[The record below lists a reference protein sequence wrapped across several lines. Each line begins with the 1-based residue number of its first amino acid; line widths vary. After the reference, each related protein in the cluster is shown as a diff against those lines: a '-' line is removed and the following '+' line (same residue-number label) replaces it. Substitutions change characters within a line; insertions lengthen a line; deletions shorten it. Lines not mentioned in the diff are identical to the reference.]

1 MSPKKIVLVA
11 RVVSVQL
18 KSDRSR
24 EGIEAKDGA
33 APESV
38 SVFMRQTLLA
48 VDTSNNTEAISRNHG

>member
-1 MSPKKIVLVA
+1 MSPNKIVLVA

-24 EGIEAKDGA
+24 EGMEARDGA

-38 SVFMRQTLLA
+38 SDFMSQTLLA
-48 VDTSNNTEAISRNHG
+48 VDTHHNTEATS